1 MKAFFRLIIL
11 AMLLP
16 AFSSCMCRD
25 VDWDYDGWSEVKNET
40 SAEVTFTSVFMYCG
54 NSTEKVETISPGES
68 LIQYANR
75 GHWESLTQSYSVS
88 IKLLDGTEIVCING
102 ADDPW
107 SIRFYGNVER
117 DRKTE
122 RYWFRGDLI
131 PTEHKVTVDTYH
143 IDDEL
148 VSLWRQAH

>member
-16 AFSSCMCRD
+16 AFSSCMYRD

-40 SAEVTFTSVFMYCG
+40 SAEVTFTSVFMYYG
-54 NSTEKVETISPGES
+54 GFVEKVETISPGET
-68 LIQYANR
+68 LIQYNYVGR
-75 GHWESLTQSYSVS
+75 PESVTASDSVS
-88 IKLLDGTEIVCING
+88 IKLQDGTEIVCKNG
-102 ADDPW
+102 SDDSW
-107 SIRFYGNVER
+107 SSRFYGNRER
-117 DRKTE
+117 HIRTEWDRSDIMPVKHE
-122 RYWFRGDLI
+122 I
-131 PTEHKVTVDTYH
+131 TVDTYH